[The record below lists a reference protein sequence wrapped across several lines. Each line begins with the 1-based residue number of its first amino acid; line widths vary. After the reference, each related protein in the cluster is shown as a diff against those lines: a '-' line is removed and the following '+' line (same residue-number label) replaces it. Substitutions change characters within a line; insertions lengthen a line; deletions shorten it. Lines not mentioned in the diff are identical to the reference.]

1 MAYSKTT
8 WIGRVRE
15 FANRITLTNISGTT
29 YDVSQVEGA
38 ITTAGTSF
46 STTAM
51 QNLEDGLETVDT
63 AINTS
68 PISNG
73 LELDSSGRL
82 TLWEGPQTSYV
93 YRQEV
98 DDSIPSLS
106 NNDYYIDLDN
116 NYGNFYRA
124 FDVLIVNDS
133 DPTKWLRCIVATN
146 SNNVMFVG
154 TDYNGNVLS
163 SALSLINSA
172 GDLGCGCLIDGSG
185 AAYAPYIE
193 YDDANSRIV
202 VGINSVSGGTY
213 PQIVNFNIT
222 IHGLV

>member
-1 MAYSKTT
+1 MAYIPTNWSNGVTKLN
-8 WIGRVRE
+8 
-15 FANRITLTNISGTT
+15 ANN
-29 YDVSQVEGA
+29 
-38 ITTAGTSF
+38 
-46 STTAM
+46 M
-51 QNLEDGLETVDT
+51 NNMEDELETVDT

-82 TLWEGPQTSYV
+82 TLWQGPQTSYV
-93 YRQEV
+93 YRQDV
-98 DDSIPSLS
+98 DDSISSFS
-106 NNDYYIDLDN
+106 NNEYYIDLDN
-116 NYGNFYRA
+116 NLGDFYRA

-133 DPTKWLRCIVATN
+133 DTSKWLRCMIATD
-146 SNNVMFVG
+146 SNDVMFVG

-163 SALSLINSA
+163 SGLSLINSTD
-172 GDLGCGCLIDGSG
+172 DLGCGCLIDGSG

-193 YDDANSRIV
+193 YDDANSRIHIA
-202 VGINSVSGGTY
+202 INSVSGGTY